1 MVRWLVIGIGDITTK
16 RVIPAIQEQPQSSLC
31 GIVTRNP
38 EKAIAYGVAAF
49 AHLEEA
55 LSQGAFDAVYVASPV
70 FLHEAQAIAALHAG
84 KHVLCEKP
92 MALNFAGAQNM
103 VNAARASQ
111 KHLGVAYYRRMYPKV
126 QRTAELLRQ
135 GAIGQPVFAFANCHS
150 GLPAGAGHRE
160 WLLDPA
166 QAGGGPL
173 YDIASHRIDLMN
185 YFFGEPD
192 DVRALLSNAVHDI
205 AVEDSATIL
214 IKYKNKVHVVVDV
227 RWHSQTARDEFR
239 IIGVRGEIDL
249 SPLNGPQLVFPG
261 NRESLPA
268 HANLHYPCIENFVNA
283 IVSGE
288 EVLSTAATALWTDWI
303 TEKAVT
309 SGKAKII

>member
-16 RVIPAIQEQPQSSLC
+16 RVIPAILEQPQSFLC

-38 EKAIAYGVAAF
+38 EKAMRYGAPAF
-49 AHLEEA
+49 AHLDEA
-55 LSQGAFDAVYVASPV
+55 LSQGGFDAVYVASPV
-70 FLHEAQAIAALHAG
+70 FLHSAQAIAALCAG

-92 MALNFAGAQNM
+92 MALNYAEAQRM
-103 VNAARASQ
+103 IDAAKDSQ
-111 KHLGVAYYRRMYPKV
+111 KHLGVAYYRRAYPKV

-135 GAIGQPVFAFANCHS
+135 GSIGQPVFAFANCHS
-150 GLPAGAGHRE
+150 WLPAEAGHRE

-192 DVRALLSNAVHDI
+192 SVRALLSNTVHDF
-205 AVEDSATIL
+205 AVEDSATLL
-214 IKYKNKVHVVVDV
+214 IKYKSNVHAVIDV
-227 RWHSQTARDEFR
+227 RWNSRATRDEFR
-239 IIGVRGEIDL
+239 IIGAGGEIDL
-249 SPLNGPQLVFPG
+249 SPLNGPQLLFPG
-261 NRESLPA
+261 EREVLPA
-268 HANLHYPCIENFVNA
+268 HENLHYPCIENFVNA
-283 IVSGE
+283 IGNGEPMLSSGA
-288 EVLSTAATALWTDWI
+288 SAIWTDWI

-309 SGKAKII
+309 SGKTKII